1 MINMYFLIT
10 NKRFYRINL
19 LNEEIL
25 LSCDIIIERDDRS
38 RVKGHILKDV
48 GHQDNVILTL
58 IGMIWGN
65 NFTYFVIVMTD

>member
-1 MINMYFLIT
+1 M
-10 NKRFYRINL
+10 
-19 LNEEIL
+19 NEEIL